1 MKAKLDQAKKKKQE
15 LSQMNQELTKQISF
29 VQNELQKT
37 KASMTELKQSKRL
50 LDFTGGLQCK

>member
-1 MKAKLDQAKKKKQE
+1 LDQAKKKKQE